1 MWKLIPYS
9 LLLVLG
15 AASHAQNLAGKLL
28 YSVSNRGV
36 DSIYALERDGRTTS
50 YITEGF
56 RPRLSHNGHMLA
68 FSRNRSNPNGSY
80 GASLY
85 LRDLTLNR
93 DSLVFNQG
101 DYLDYYDFLP
111 SDKKLIYSQTCAVY
125 SVTTGGATRDYATI
139 GCNPCDCY
147 SDDPV
152 VRIQDS
158 LVAYHN
164 VHFGLYRMRANGD
177 SSRAIPHTYAGD
189 LYPVFSLDGNWL
201 AYTKNTP
208 GRGYYVQNNLHKIR
222 PSGADSTA
230 LTHLSATDTIVPDP
244 VWAADGASLY
254 ILARIGG
261 QSGLYRVQANG
272 TGSPTLL
279 KPFPNALSIWR
290 YTLGLADSIRTQYV
304 ASVSPSASEDF
315 ELAPNPAG
323 HIVTLRYGPA
333 THPQI
338 EVYDA
343 LGRLCMAQAGSPS
356 EARLNLGTLPP
367 GSYQIRLRTEGGVR
381 VRRLVIQ
388 R

>member
-1 MWKLIPYS
+1 MWKF
-9 LLLVLG
+9 LLVCVPLLQG
-15 AASHAQNLAGKLL
+15 TAGYAQNLAGKLL

-36 DSIYALERDGRTTS
+36 DSIYALERDGRTTT
-50 YITEGF
+50 YIAEGF
-56 RPRLSHNGHMLA
+56 RPRLSHNGRMLA
-68 FSRNRSNPNGSY
+68 FSRNRSNPNNSY

-85 LRDLTLNR
+85 LRDLTLGR

-111 SDKKLIYSQTCAVY
+111 SDKKLLYSQTCAVY

-177 SSRAIPHTYAGD
+177 SSRAIPHTYPGD
-189 LYPVFSLDGNWL
+189 LYPVFSLDGAWL

-230 LTHLSATDTIVPDP
+230 LTRLSATDTIVPDP

-261 QSGLYRVQANG
+261 QSGLYRVQAS
-272 TGSPTLL
+272 GSGNPTLL

-304 ASVSPSASEDF
+304 ASVASSASADF
-315 ELAPNPAG
+315 EMAPNPAG
-323 HIVTLRYGPA
+323 DVVTLRYAPA
-333 THPQI
+333 TRPQI

-343 LGRLCMAQAGSPS
+343 LGRLCMTETGAPAG
-356 EARLNLGTLPP
+356 ARLHLATLPP
-367 GSYQIRLRTEGGVR
+367 GSYQIRVRTEGGVR
-381 VRRLVIQ
+381 VRRLILQ